1 MAIQFPPHDRWIF
14 RMNGWSCEKLFAK
27 GMLSYEELLTT
38 LVDAEVDA
46 DVVTPSPYYGLII
59 FFLPGML
66 KRIGSQECRQNWL
79 PRHFYLLVGRISH

>member
-1 MAIQFPPHDRWIF
+1 
-14 RMNGWSCEKLFAK
+14 
-27 GMLSYEELLTT
+27 MLSYEELLTT